1 MTNENVL
8 DLIDEMQWEDSDKVN
23 KISLLEAGFEE
34 LPLEEETHLHGKV
47 FRNGI
52 YAYLNWFYD
61 GEQDDFLL

>member
-1 MTNENVL
+1 MNNGKPL
-8 DLIDEMQWEDSDKVN
+8 DLIDEMLWEDSDKVE
-23 KISLLEAGFEE
+23 KLSLIDAGFEE
-34 LPLEEETHLHGKV
+34 TPLEEETHLHGKV